1 MNGNKLKII
10 IKDLGFSLKEV
21 ADLMGES
28 PQNLN
33 SMLNAQDIKTGVV
46 ERISVA
52 IKKNLY
58 SFMYNDIKL
67 MSYDEMDTFDKSRKL
82 VSDEQPASYKVNTG
96 GIPLIPLGAMAGY
109 AKGETQILEHECER
123 YVVPVF
129 REAEFL
135 ITVKGSSM
143 IPKYNSGDIVACKH
157 LPLNDLFFQW
167 NKVYVLDTAQGA
179 LIKRVCKGR
188 DENHV
193 TLVSDNVRYD
203 PFELHR
209 DKLNAVA
216 LVIGVIRLE

>member
-46 ERISVA
+46 ERISAA

-58 SFMYNDIKL
+58 SFMYNDVKL
-67 MSYDEMDTFDKSRKL
+67 MTYEEMDEFDKSRKL
-82 VSDEQPASYKVNTG
+82 VNDEPKPLYKVNAG

-109 AKGETQILEHECER
+109 AKGEIQVLEHECER